1 MSNSEIVG
9 DIAGRAWMDTLH
21 GDYIYGVGF
30 GWMMDDESGWMAD
43 ATIRPQREIRPE
55 HGVFKLS

>member
-1 MSNSEIVG
+1 
-9 DIAGRAWMDTLH
+9 MDTLH

-55 HGVFKLS
+55 HGVFKMS